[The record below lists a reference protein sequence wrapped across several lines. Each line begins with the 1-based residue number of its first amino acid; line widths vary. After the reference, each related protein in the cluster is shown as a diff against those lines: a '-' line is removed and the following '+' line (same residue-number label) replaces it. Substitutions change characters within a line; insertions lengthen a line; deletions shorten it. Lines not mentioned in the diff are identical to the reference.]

1 MSRQYRRKTKT
12 KKILLITNNDRMM
25 AHVSMN
31 EIVKTVLFHLD
42 FSLDVPK
49 AFFAVDSKKWVLYIG
64 AIEKFVISSCFWATT
79 CP

>member
-12 KKILLITNNDRMM
+12 KKLLLITNSDRMM

-64 AIEKFVISSCFWATT
+64 AISSRFWATAG
-79 CP
+79 P